1 MMRKLHRWEMAP
13 EEKPTGSLF
22 ASESKRNLILC
33 LLLVTCTLAIYNT
46 ANQSGF
52 VNYDDDVYVTANRHI
67 QAGLRWSAL
76 RWAFTTFDAANWHP
90 ATWIS
95 HALDYQIFKLNPA
108 GHHYINVLLHCANV
122 ALLFLLLVQATRRMW
137 PSLIAAAIFAV
148 HPLNVESVAWV
159 AERKNVLSM
168 FFLLLALWA
177 YQRYAAKP
185 RVARYSAVLI
195 LFACGLM
202 AKPQVITL
210 PFLLLLWDYWPL
222 RRMQPAAAQSGTED
236 RVRSVVWLLLEKV
249 PLVAL
254 SAASAFV
261 TLAAQRAGGAMR
273 STIEY
278 PPTVRIENAIGAYFD
293 YVGRLLW
300 PVRLAPMYPHP
311 GDSLLAWQIAVA
323 ALFVIAVTVV
333 VLAFLEKRYLLV
345 GWLWFLGALVPMIG
359 LVQVG
364 QQATADRYMYLPMIG
379 LLLKV
384 CWGLADWA
392 AERRTRVVGLS
403 FAGAIAVAALAVLT
417 YRQVSFWHDSETL
430 WTHAVAVT
438 KDNYVAHINLGE
450 TFLNQERTEEAA
462 VHFRAAVQIRPGDPA
477 AHLNLGTCE
486 RRNKNFVPA
495 LQEDQAVLRLTSDK
509 GLRTYALVNLG
520 SDYRHLKDYPRARES
535 YEAALQLNPETAR
548 AFVGLGVLAEK
559 RGEFDEAVKNYSRAI
574 ELEPSDVS
582 YLLLSQ
588 ALQRGGKAAAS
599 RSALEAAQHIS
610 PDFDRAQQAVRD
622 LLAE

>member
-1 MMRKLHRWEMAP
+1 MFKTASQPKLASAPVTSSSHR
-13 EEKPTGSLF
+13 S
-22 ASESKRNLILC
+22 LILC
-33 LLLVTCTLAIYNT
+33 LLLVTCTLVIYNSV
-46 ANQSGF
+46 NQNGF
-52 VNYDDDVYVTANRHI
+52 VNYDDDVYITANRHV
-67 QAGLRWSAL
+67 QAGLRWTTI

-90 ATWIS
+90 LTWIS
-95 HALDYQIFKLNPA
+95 HAFDYQLFKLNPA
-108 GHHYINVLLHCANV
+108 GHHYTNVLLHSVNV
-122 ALLFLLLVQATRRMW
+122 VLLFLLLVEATQRTW

-148 HPLNVESVAWV
+148 HPLNVESVAWA

-168 FFLLLALWA
+168 LFLLLAFWA
-177 YQRYAAKP
+177 YQRYASTP
-185 RVARYSAVLI
+185 SIVRYATVFF

-222 RRMQPAAAQSGTED
+222 QRLQFGSRQSGAVGNHT
-236 RVRSVVWLLLEKV
+236 RSLGWLMLEKV
-249 PLVAL
+249 PLLAL
-254 SAASAFV
+254 SAASAVV
-261 TLAAQRAGGAMR
+261 TLAGQQAGGAVR
-273 STIEY
+273 TTIEY
-278 PPTVRIENAIGAYFD
+278 PATVRIENAIGAYFD

-300 PVRLAPMYPHP
+300 PLRLAPMYPHP
-311 GDSLLAWQIAVA
+311 GDSLLAWQISVA
-323 ALFVIAVTVV
+323 ALFVIGVS
-333 VLAFLEKRYLLV
+333 VLVLRFREKRYLVV
-345 GWLWFLGALVPMIG
+345 GWFWFLGALVPMIG

-379 LLLKV
+379 LLLML

-392 AERRTRVVGLS
+392 GEWKMRVAGLAS
-403 FAGAIAVAALAVLT
+403 AAALVLVALGALT
-417 YRQVSFWHDSETL
+417 YRQVAFWHDGETL

-462 VHFRAAVQIRPGDPA
+462 IHFRAAVQIRPGDPA

-520 SDYRHLKDYPRARES
+520 SDYRHLKDYSRARES
-535 YEAALQLNPETAR
+535 YQAALQLNPETAR
-548 AFVGLGVLAEK
+548 AFIGLGVLAEK
-559 RGEFDEAVKNYSRAI
+559 SGEFNDAVKNYSRAV
-574 ELEPSDVS
+574 ELEPSDVG
-582 YLLLSQ
+582 YLLLSE
-588 ALQRGGKAAAS
+588 ALQQSGKAAAS
-599 RSALEAAQHIS
+599 RSALEAAQRIS

>member
-1 MMRKLHRWEMAP
+1 MLKMASQPKLASAP
-13 EEKPTGSLF
+13 VTS
-22 ASESKRNLILC
+22 SSHRNLILC
-33 LLLVTCTLAIYNT
+33 LLLVTCTLVIYNSV
-46 ANQSGF
+46 NQNGF
-52 VNYDDDVYVTANRHI
+52 VNYDDDVYVTANRHV
-67 QAGLRWSAL
+67 QAGLHWSTI

-90 ATWIS
+90 LTWIS
-95 HALDYQIFKLNPA
+95 HAFDYQLFKLNPA
-108 GHHYINVLLHCANV
+108 GHHYTNVLLHSANV
-122 ALLFLLLVQATRRMW
+122 VLLFLLLVEATQRTW
-137 PSLIAAAIFAV
+137 PSLIATAIFAV
-148 HPLNVESVAWV
+148 HPLNVESVAWA

-168 FFLLLALWA
+168 LFLLLALWA
-177 YQRYAAKP
+177 YQRYASKP
-185 RVARYSAVLI
+185 SIARYGAVFS

-222 RRMQPAAAQSGTED
+222 QRLQFGSRQSGAVGNHT
-236 RVRSVVWLLLEKV
+236 RSLGWLILEKV
-249 PLVAL
+249 PLLAL
-254 SAASAFV
+254 SAASAVV
-261 TLAAQRAGGAMR
+261 TLAGQQAGGAVR
-273 STIEY
+273 TTIEY
-278 PPTVRIENAIGAYFD
+278 PATVRIENAIGAYFD

-300 PVRLAPMYPHP
+300 PLRLAPMYPHP
-311 GDSLLAWQIAVA
+311 GDSLLAWQISVA
-323 ALFVIAVTVV
+323 ALFVIGVS
-333 VLAFLEKRYLLV
+333 VLVLRFREKRYLVV
-345 GWLWFLGALVPMIG
+345 GWFWFLGALVPMIG

-379 LLLKV
+379 LLLML

-392 AERRTRVVGLS
+392 AERRTRVVGLAS
-403 FAGAIAVAALAVLT
+403 ATVVVLAALGALT

-462 VHFRAAVQIRPGDPA
+462 VHFRAAVQIRPSDPA

-520 SDYRHLKDYPRARES
+520 SDYRHMQDYHRAKES

-548 AFVGLGVLAEK
+548 AFIGLGVLAEK
-559 RGEFDEAVKNYSRAI
+559 TGEFNDAVKNYSRAV
-574 ELEPSDVS
+574 ELEPSDVG

-588 ALQRGGKAAAS
+588 ALQRSGRAAAS
-599 RSALEAAQHIS
+599 RSALEAAQRIS

>member
-1 MMRKLHRWEMAP
+1 MASQPKLASAP
-13 EEKPTGSLF
+13 VTS
-22 ASESKRNLILC
+22 SSHRNLILC
-33 LLLVTCTLAIYNT
+33 LLLVTCTLVIFNSV
-46 ANQSGF
+46 NQNGF
-52 VNYDDDVYVTANRHI
+52 VNYDDDVYITANRHV
-67 QAGLRWSAL
+67 QAGLNWSTI

-90 ATWIS
+90 LTWIS
-95 HALDYQIFKLNPA
+95 HAVDFQLFKLNPA
-108 GHHYINVLLHCANV
+108 GHHYTNVLMHCVNV
-122 ALLFLLLVQATRRMW
+122 VLLFLLLVEATQRTW

-148 HPLNVESVAWV
+148 HPLNVESVAWA

-168 FFLLLALWA
+168 LFLLLAFWA
-177 YQRYAAKP
+177 YQRYASKP
-185 RVARYSAVLI
+185 SIARYGAVFF

-222 RRMQPAAAQSGTED
+222 QRLQFGSRQSGAVGNHT
-236 RVRSVVWLLLEKV
+236 RSLGWLILEKV
-249 PLVAL
+249 PLLAL
-254 SAASAFV
+254 SAASAVV
-261 TLAAQRAGGAMR
+261 TLAGQQAGGAVR
-273 STIEY
+273 TTIEY
-278 PPTVRIENAIGAYFD
+278 PATVRIENAIGAYFD

-300 PVRLAPMYPHP
+300 PLRLAPMYPHP
-311 GDSLLAWQIAVA
+311 GDSLLAWQISVA
-323 ALFVIAVTVV
+323 ALFVIGVS
-333 VLAFLEKRYLLV
+333 VLVLRFREKRYLVV
-345 GWLWFLGALVPMIG
+345 GWFWFLGGLVPMIG

-379 LLLKV
+379 LLLML

-403 FAGAIAVAALAVLT
+403 FAGAIVLAALAALT
-417 YRQVSFWHDSETL
+417 YRQVGFWHDSETL
-430 WTHAVAVT
+430 WTHAAAVT
-438 KDNYVAHINLGE
+438 KGNYVAHINLGE
-450 TFLNQERTEEAA
+450 TFLNQQRTEEAA
-462 VHFRAAVQIRPGDPA
+462 VHFRAAVQIRPSDPA

-486 RRNKNFVPA
+486 RRQKNYAPA
-495 LQEDQAVLRLTSDK
+495 LQEDQSVLRLTSDK

-535 YEAALQLNPETAR
+535 YEAALQLNPETAS

-559 RGEFDEAVKNYSRAI
+559 SGEFDEAVKNYSRAV
-574 ELEPSDVS
+574 ELEPSDVG

-588 ALQRGGKAAAS
+588 ALQQSGKPAAS
-599 RSALEAAQHIS
+599 RSALEAAQRIS

>member
-1 MMRKLHRWEMAP
+1 MFKTASQPKLASAPVTSSSHR
-13 EEKPTGSLF
+13 S
-22 ASESKRNLILC
+22 LILC
-33 LLLVTCTLAIYNT
+33 LLLVTCTLVIYNSV
-46 ANQSGF
+46 NQNGF
-52 VNYDDDVYVTANRHI
+52 VNYDDDVYITANRHV
-67 QAGLRWSAL
+67 QAGLRWTTI

-90 ATWIS
+90 LTWIS
-95 HALDYQIFKLNPA
+95 HAFDYQLFKLNPA
-108 GHHYINVLLHCANV
+108 GHHYTNVLLHSVNV
-122 ALLFLLLVQATRRMW
+122 VLLFLLLVEATQRTW

-148 HPLNVESVAWV
+148 HPLNVESVAWA

-168 FFLLLALWA
+168 LFLLLAFWA
-177 YQRYAAKP
+177 YQRYASTP
-185 RVARYSAVLI
+185 SIVRYATVFF

-222 RRMQPAAAQSGTED
+222 QRLQFGSRQSGAVGNHT
-236 RVRSVVWLLLEKV
+236 RSLGWLMLEKV
-249 PLVAL
+249 PLLAL
-254 SAASAFV
+254 SAASAVV
-261 TLAAQRAGGAMR
+261 TLAGQQAGGAVR
-273 STIEY
+273 TTIEY
-278 PPTVRIENAIGAYFD
+278 PATVRIENAIGAYFD

-300 PVRLAPMYPHP
+300 PLRLAPMYPHP
-311 GDSLLAWQIAVA
+311 GDSLLAWQISVA
-323 ALFVIAVTVV
+323 ALFVIGVS
-333 VLAFLEKRYLLV
+333 VLVLRFREKRYLVV
-345 GWLWFLGALVPMIG
+345 GWFWFLGALVPMIG

-379 LLLKV
+379 LLLML

-392 AERRTRVVGLS
+392 GEWKMRVAGLAS
-403 FAGAIAVAALAVLT
+403 AAALVLVALGALT
-417 YRQVSFWHDSETL
+417 YRQVAFWHDSETL

-462 VHFRAAVQIRPGDPA
+462 IHFRAAVQIRPGDPA

-520 SDYRHLKDYPRARES
+520 SDYRHLKDYSRARES
-535 YEAALQLNPETAR
+535 YQAALQLNPETAR
-548 AFVGLGVLAEK
+548 AFIGLGVLAEK
-559 RGEFDEAVKNYSRAI
+559 SGEFNDAVKNYSRAV
-574 ELEPSDVS
+574 ELEPSDVG
-582 YLLLSQ
+582 YLLLSE
-588 ALQRGGKAAAS
+588 ALQQSGKAAAS
-599 RSALEAAQHIS
+599 RSALEAAQRIS